1 MRVKRWIMVV
11 AALGFGLMAGCAHTE
26 ASDDRFRTPDG
37 AEMPTMAAEET
48 AADEGRS
55 PGYHSPP
62 PRAVVT
68 LHAVGRGIAP
78 EDAVSRGQA
87 ILLGEGAA
95 RANGYVRLAE
105 KIHGVYVDSY
115 RQLGRGGID
124 IDMVFQETQAWLRG
138 AEVIE
143 YKQVE
148 HGIFE
153 AHMRV
158 KIVVPRGHP
167 LYPSDL

>member
-1 MRVKRWIMVV
+1 MKRWIIMTVGLVV
-11 AALGFGLMAGCAHTE
+11 GLLAGCAHTE
-26 ASDDRFRTPDG
+26 TGDGRFVSADG
-37 AEMPTMAAEET
+37 AEMPQVSAPHAS
-48 AADEGRS
+48 ADESRS
-55 PGYHSPP
+55 PGYQPP
-62 PRAVVT
+62 PARAVVT

-78 EDAVSRGQA
+78 VDAVSRGQA

-95 RANGYVRLAE
+95 RADGYVRLAE

-115 RQLGRGGID
+115 RHLGRGGID
-124 IDMVFQETQAWLRG
+124 IDMVYQETQAWLRG

-158 KIVVPRGHP
+158 KVVVPKGHP
-167 LYPSDL
+167 LYPPDI